1 MPLKLLRPSLKSA
14 TQLLSLV
21 LALPALAACGLL
33 NSELTDSS
41 HGGDTPWGYW
51 GPGAPNNW
59 GSLSEDFTLC
69 ATGVRQSPID
79 LTGYNKDHAVPELAF
94 NYSQDAREVT
104 HNGKVAH
111 VEYGESNSLKV
122 ENLTYQLAAVHI
134 HVHAEHQID
143 RQLFPAE
150 MHLVHR
156 QQDGALGVVGQIYQ
170 LGNPDPVVQALIDA
184 YPNPGETLESGFT
197 LNAADYVPEDLGYY
211 RYEGS
216 LTTPPCSEPV
226 DWIVLREIRTI
237 SPEQVNRLAALH
249 NGFNH
254 RPIQSGNNRVI
265 TYIGPRPGR

>member
-1 MPLKLLRPSLKSA
+1 MAGRWAGLVNCEPETVSRKMPLKLLRPSLKSV

-33 NSELTDSS
+33 NSELTEPS
-41 HGGDTPWGYW
+41 HRGDTPWVYW

-79 LTGYNKDHAVPELAF
+79 LTGYNKDHAAPELAF

-143 RQLFPAE
+143 GQLFPAE

-170 LGNPDPVVQALIDA
+170 LGNPDLVVQALIDA
-184 YPNPGETLESGFT
+184 YPNPGETLQAG
-197 LNAADYVPEDLGYY
+197 LHPE
-211 RYEGS
+211 R
-216 LTTPPCSEPV
+216 C
-226 DWIVLREIRTI
+226 
-237 SPEQVNRLAALH
+237 RLCA
-249 NGFNH
+249 G
-254 RPIQSGNNRVI
+254 
-265 TYIGPRPGR
+265 RPGLLPIRGFPDHPTLFRAGGLDSAAGNKDHIPGAGQSAGCAAQRL